1 VELASILE
9 WRGEDVVDPDGEK
22 IGKLEDVYFDAASD
36 EPVFALVST
45 GMLGRTL
52 TFVPLAGARVG
63 REQVQ
68 VDHAK
73 DRVDEAPT
81 VEADEELS
89 PELEAQLFH
98 YYELDQGSA
107 QLPSGRRL
115 VRH

>member
-1 VELASILE
+1 MELASILE

-52 TFVPLAGARVG
+52 TFVPLTGARVG

-68 VDHAK
+68 VGHAK

>member
-1 VELASILE
+1 LE
-9 WRGEDVVDPDGEK
+9 WRGQDLVDPDGEK
-22 IGKLEDVYFDAASD
+22 VGKLEDVYFDVASD

-45 GMLGRTL
+45 GILGRTL
-52 TFVPLAGARVG
+52 TFVPLIGARVG

-68 VDHAK
+68 VGYAK

-81 VEADEELS
+81 VDADEELS

-98 YYELDQGSA
+98 YFELDHGSA
-107 QLPSGRRL
+107 QLPTGRRL